1 VKRPAA
7 QTRFLTS
14 LHHTPGD
21 AAREA
26 FYTAVRAGHL
36 LAGSGHRIERDSYP
50 GHELILCLRGKG
62 FARIGGR
69 TSAIRPGQLLWVN
82 CHHPHAYWADAAS
95 PWALLWARLDGPRL
109 DRVERI
115 LFGEAFPLLPVDVR
129 VLQPIFRRIFR
140 QMTSLKPNAESLLH
154 AEIAGLLAMLYQAKI
169 EAGSDAAP
177 APSIPELL
185 RKPLEK
191 MRLYFHLPL
200 RVGELAALAGT
211 SPSHFTRL
219 FGRVMGTSPIN
230 WLRRERIN
238 QAKRRLGETQDSIK
252 EIARQCGY
260 SDAFYF
266 SRDFKQFTGST
277 PTDYRRRE
285 QGQ

>member
-1 VKRPAA
+1 
-7 QTRFLTS
+7 
-14 LHHTPGD
+14 
-21 AAREA
+21 
-26 FYTAVRAGHL
+26 
-36 LAGSGHRIERDSYP
+36 
-50 GHELILCLRGKG
+50 
-62 FARIGGR
+62 
-69 TSAIRPGQLLWVN
+69 
-82 CHHPHAYWADAAS
+82 
-95 PWALLWARLDGPRL
+95 LWARLDGPRL